1 MALEDKVA
9 DTSTVYDT
17 HGEKYGTL
25 ESCVRIHKGGYRI
38 SLEDLNCVL

>member
-1 MALEDKVA
+1 MAILEDKVA

-25 ESCVRIHKGGYRI
+25 EKLLGIRTKAGRENFSKRI
-38 SLEDLNCVL
+38 